1 MRDRFY
7 SRLEKVVADKGPMC
21 VGLDPS
27 KALLTEWGLA
37 DDAAGVE
44 QLVMTTIDAVAN
56 RVGIVKPQV
65 AFFERHGAA
74 GFAVLERTL
83 AHAHDAGLLTIADA
97 KRGDIQPTNEGY
109 ADAWLRETSPLA
121 ADAMTVTCYLGARA
135 LAPNFELAHATGRGV
150 FAVAASSNPEGRRL
164 QEAIVDGRTK
174 VETALLEEL
183 GAINASLDELGPQV
197 RCVGA
202 VIGATRLPE
211 GLSEFE
217 GPVLVTGVG
226 AQGAAT
232 DDVRTLRAA
241 IRHNALAVN
250 VARSLLSQGPSPAAL
265 AAAAER
271 FADAI
276 G

>member
-1 MRDRFY
+1 MRDPFFT
-7 SRLEKVVADKGPMC
+7 RLEKVVADKGPMC

-27 KALLTEWGLA
+27 KALLAEWGLD

-44 QLVMTTIDAVAN
+44 ALVRTTIDAVAG

-83 AHAHDAGLLTIADA
+83 VHARDAGLLTIADA
-97 KRGDIQPTNEGY
+97 KRGDIAPTNAGY
-109 ADAWLRETSPLA
+109 ADAWLREGSPLA
-121 ADAMTVTCYLGARA
+121 VDAMTVTCYLGSGA

-164 QEAIVDGRTK
+164 QEAIVDGGTK

-183 GAINASLDELGPQV
+183 GAINAALDHDGATI
-197 RCVGA
+197 RCAGA
-202 VIGATRLPE
+202 VIGATRMPE
-211 GLSEFE
+211 GLGAFE

-226 AQGAAT
+226 TQGAAT
-232 DDVRTLRAA
+232 DDVRALRAA

-250 VARSLLSQGPSPAAL
+250 VARSVLAAGPSPAAL
-265 AAAAER
+265 TAAAER
-271 FADAI
+271 FADAM

>member
-1 MRDRFY
+1 MRDPFFL
-7 SRLEKVVADKGPMC
+7 RLEKVVADRGPMC

-27 KALLTEWGLA
+27 KALLAEWGLD

-44 QLVMTTIDAVAN
+44 RLVLTTIDAVAD
-56 RVGIVKPQV
+56 RIGIVKPQV

-74 GFAVLERTL
+74 GFAVLERAL
-83 AHAHDAGLLTIADA
+83 AHAHAAGLLTIADA

-109 ADAWLRETSPLA
+109 ADAWLRDTSPLA
-121 ADAMTVTCYLGARA
+121 ADAMTVTCYLGAGA
-135 LAPNFELAHATGRGV
+135 LSPNFALAHATGRGV

-164 QEAIVDGRTK
+164 QEAIVDGHMK
-174 VETALLEEL
+174 VETALLAEL
-183 GAINASLDELGPQV
+183 DSINASLDDDGPAV

-211 GLSEFE
+211 GLAAFD

-226 AQGAAT
+226 AQGAAA
-232 DDVRTLRAA
+232 DDVRALRAT
-241 IRHNALAVN
+241 IRHNAVAVN
-250 VARSLLSQGPSPAAL
+250 VARSVLAAGPSPAAL
-265 AAAAER
+265 AAAAAR
-271 FADAI
+271 FADDL